1 MKKKWSQKGGEDNQV
16 QLKHQTKEG
25 TFRKNTT
32 KSTFR
37 VLIKV
42 SLPWTN
48 GYWHH
53 ARQGTSWRRLRSVP
67 DGALMLLVW
76 SRSVRHG
83 MMGASK
89 FAATVII
96 AAQHVWGCTPSLVPR
111 HARNPRWAEACWF
124 WQIHGRAEV
133 VWREAPAAWKL
144 NSFAFMIDQL
154 ASQVAKACSWKALSY
169 ASQTHPLN

>member
-1 MKKKWSQKGGEDNQV
+1 MTYYLMKKKWSQKGGEDNQV

-53 ARQGTSWRRLRSVP
+53 ARQVEPMVTGTMP
-67 DGALMLLVW
+67 D
-76 SRSVRHG
+76 
-83 MMGASK
+83 K
-89 FAATVII
+89 
-96 AAQHVWGCTPSLVPR
+96 
-111 HARNPRWAEACWF
+111 E
-124 WQIHGRAEV
+124 
-133 VWREAPAAWKL
+133 
-144 NSFAFMIDQL
+144 L
-154 ASQVAKACSWKALSY
+154 AGGD
-169 ASQTHPLN
+169 